1 MQYPIFRRIK
11 PIKSATIYNY
21 PCKYSLIQLCILG
34 IVTITYSIDLKVGC
48 MNPKRFRCNT
58 IGIRLCR
65 LLNLLYLWHHRIFEN
80 KQGCIRYYAIDLLP
94 ILWSCNR
101 PILRWQ
107 NRLLRPCSMVRI
119 IHLPLGLLRF
129 WCRTCKQG
137 IWQNCIPYG

>member
-1 MQYPIFRRIK
+1 MQYPVFRGIK
-11 PIKSATIYNY
+11 PIKPATICNY
-21 PCKYSLIQLCILG
+21 PCKYSLIQSCILS
-34 IVTITYSIDLKVGC
+34 IIAITCSIDSKVGY

-58 IGIRLCR
+58 IGIRLCGF
-65 LLNLLYLWHHRIFEN
+65 LNLLYLWHHRIFEN
-80 KQGCIRYYAIDLLP
+80 QQSCIRYYAINLLS
-94 ILWSCNR
+94 ILRSCNR